1 MLSLKEIKEKLEQST
16 GLETWITEL
25 EQDER
30 IGARQTMDKLEKKT
44 TTITN

>member
-1 MLSLKEIKEKLEQST
+1 MLSIKEIKEKLEQST

-30 IGARQTMDKLEKKT
+30 IGARKLWTSWKRKQQHY
-44 TTITN
+44 